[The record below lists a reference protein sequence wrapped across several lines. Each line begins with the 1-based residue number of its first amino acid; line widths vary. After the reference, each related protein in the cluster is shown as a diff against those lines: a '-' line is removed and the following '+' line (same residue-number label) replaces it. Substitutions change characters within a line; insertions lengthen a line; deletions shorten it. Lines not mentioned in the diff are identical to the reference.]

1 MINQV
6 DLKNFRIHNNYKID
20 FTDGVNIIIGN
31 NGVGKT
37 SIIEAIYISLVGKS
51 WRSNLETITKQ
62 GESWWRIDIKDTN
75 VDKIIKFDGKKSF
88 EINNKKHLRL
98 PKKYHMSVVL
108 FEPDD
113 LNLIYGSPSRRRR
126 WLDKLLKGID
136 DEYYVIFN
144 KFEKVLKQRNSLLKK
159 QASPDQ
165 LFVWDLQFADLASKI
180 IEKRRNII
188 EIFNKKLP
196 IEYKKIAGSKKPLE
210 LQYYSDEADTKQ
222 KIINHLQKN
231 YQFEIITNNTS
242 IGPQK
247 HDVLFN
253 FKNQPAATSASRGEN
268 RSIISALKNI
278 EYNIKKTNNNKPL
291 ILLDDIMSELDE
303 NHQINLLNNF
313 KDSQVIITSVDLPKI
328 KNHNINIIKL
338 HQD

>member
-6 DLKNFRIHNNYKID
+6 KVKNFRIHNKYEID
-20 FTDGVNIIIGN
+20 FSSGVNIIIGN

-37 SIIEAIYISLVGKS
+37 SIIEAIYVVFTGKS
-51 WRSNLETITKQ
+51 WRSNLDTITKQ
-62 GESWWRIDIKDTN
+62 GEDWWRIDVEDNNTK
-75 VDKIIKFDGKKSF
+75 KIVKFDGKKSF
-88 EINNKKHLRL
+88 EIDNKKYLKL
-98 PKKYHMSVVL
+98 PKKHHMSVVL

-136 DEYYVIFN
+136 SEYRIIFN

-165 LFVWDLQFADLASKI
+165 LFVWNLQFADLASQI
-180 IEKRRNII
+180 IKKRQEII
-188 EIFNKKLP
+188 KVFNEKLP
-196 IEYKKIAGSKKPLE
+196 SEYKKIAGKDELLE
-210 LQYYSDEADTKQ
+210 LQYSSDEANTKQ
-222 KIINHLQKN
+222 KIINQLQKN
-231 YQFEIITNNTS
+231 YQLEVITSSTS

-247 HDVLFN
+247 HDVIFD
-253 FKNQPAATSASRGEN
+253 FKNQSAATSASRGEN
-268 RSIISALKNI
+268 RSIISALKQI
-278 EYNIKKTNNNKPL
+278 EYIVKKDNNNNPL
-291 ILLDDIMSELDE
+291 ILLDDVMSELDE
-303 NHQINLLNNF
+303 DHQINLLKSF

-338 HQD
+338 T